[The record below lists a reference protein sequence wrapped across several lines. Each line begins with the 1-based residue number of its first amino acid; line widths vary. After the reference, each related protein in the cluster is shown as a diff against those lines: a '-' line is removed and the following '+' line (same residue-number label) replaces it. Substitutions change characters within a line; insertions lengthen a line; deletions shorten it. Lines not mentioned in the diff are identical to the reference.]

1 MAGRPTTLDE
11 MLEHENH
18 ELPQFDA
25 DAIASLVISILGHM
39 TIEQRGVVMREHMAR
54 QRKLLEDWRR
64 EAREEAEDTF
74 G

>member
-25 DAIASLVISILGHM
+25 DAIAEARLWELVRTRIP
-39 TIEQRGVVMREHMAR
+39 MREHMAR

>member
-25 DAIASLVISILGHM
+25 DAIA
-39 TIEQRGVVMREHMAR
+39 EAR
-54 QRKLLEDWRR
+54 LWELLEDWRR